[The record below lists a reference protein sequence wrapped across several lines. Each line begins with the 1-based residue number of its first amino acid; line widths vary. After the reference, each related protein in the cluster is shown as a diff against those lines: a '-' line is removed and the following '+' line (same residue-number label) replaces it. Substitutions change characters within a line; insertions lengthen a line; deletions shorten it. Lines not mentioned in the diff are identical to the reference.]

1 MLRLFKN
8 EDAEEV
14 SIMCNNYNIYKSTLS
29 LPYPY
34 TTECADSK
42 LDLKPQLYCYYK
54 KHLEEGTFISWLAI
68 DNEKIVGTSGI
79 SFVEKPPYYSN
90 PYGKI
95 GILSSMY
102 TLKEYRRKGIA
113 RELLDRVI
121 NEAKD
126 YGCGT
131 VQITASDMGVL
142 LYTNYGFDK
151 NDNFM
156 QYIF

>member
-1 MLRLFKN
+1 MKIVYRKLIQNDLDIFIEMRINQLQ
-8 EDAEEV
+8 EEGAQP
-14 SIMCNNYNIYKSTLS
+14 T
-29 LPYPY
+29 
-34 TTECADSK
+34 
-42 LDLKPQLYCYYK
+42 LDLKPYLYEYYT
-54 KHLEEGTFISWLAI
+54 KHLDDGTFVSWLAI
-68 DNEKIVGTSGI
+68 DNKKIAATSGI

-95 GILSSMY
+95 GLLSSMY

-113 RELLDRVI
+113 KELLGRVVS
-121 NEAKD
+121 EAKD

-142 LYTNYGFDK
+142 LYTEYGFKK
-151 NDNFM
+151 NGNFM

>member
-1 MLRLFKN
+1 MEVIFRKLTQNDLDIFIEMRINQLQ
-8 EDAEEV
+8 EEG
-14 SIMCNNYNIYKSTLS
+14 
-29 LPYPY
+29 
-34 TTECADSK
+34 ADSK

-54 KHLEEGTFISWLAI
+54 KHLEDGTFISWVAI

-113 RELLDRVI
+113 RELLDRVV

-131 VQITASDMGVL
+131 VQITASDMGAL

>member
-1 MLRLFKN
+1 MEVIFRKLTQNDLDIFIEMRINQLQ
-8 EDAEEV
+8 EEG
-14 SIMCNNYNIYKSTLS
+14 
-29 LPYPY
+29 
-34 TTECADSK
+34 ADSK

-54 KHLEEGTFISWLAI
+54 KHLEDGTFISWLAI

-79 SFVEKPPYYSN
+79 SLVEKPPYYSN

-113 RELLDRVI
+113 RELLDRVV

>member
-1 MLRLFKN
+1 MEVIFRKLTQNDLDIFIEMRINQLQ
-8 EDAEEV
+8 EEG
-14 SIMCNNYNIYKSTLS
+14 
-29 LPYPY
+29 
-34 TTECADSK
+34 ADSK

-54 KHLEEGTFISWLAI
+54 KHLEDGTFISWLAI
-68 DNEKIVGTSGI
+68 DNQIIVGTSGI

-95 GILSSMY
+95 GILSSVY

-113 RELLDRVI
+113 RELLDRVV